1 MTVTLE
7 ELAGEAPKQ
16 NPTSGGL
23 VPHRVHELVAGDT
36 LAGIAYAEYGNP
48 NLWRAVADLNHI
60 DDPMRLRPGQRL
72 MLPTVETL
80 GGLAE
85 PRDETRKESAHA
97 AR

>member
-1 MTVTLE
+1 MRRPSRTPRPVASCRT
-7 ELAGEAPKQ
+7 AC
-16 NPTSGGL
+16 TSC
-23 VPHRVHELVAGDT
+23 VAGDT

-48 NLWRAVADLNHI
+48 NLWRAVAELNHI

-80 GGLAE
+80 GARAE
-85 PRDETRKESAHA
+85 PRDESRKEAAHA